1 MRRILCVRVCPG
13 TVRADPAYL
22 HPWVSLAPQELSH
35 SRCPAEWGDQSG
47 EAGGLP
53 EHAAPLLL
61 FFVFRFVQQQLR
73 RLQLCANSGAAGE
86 AGRPS
91 PCTRPSPKRLW
102 LVPVPAVHS
111 VGSERQT
118 EIGGEDSG

>member
-1 MRRILCVRVCPG
+1 MCPG

-22 HPWVSLAPQELSH
+22 RPWVSLAPQELSH
-35 SRCPAEWGDQSG
+35 SLCPTGRGDQSG
-47 EAGGLP
+47 EAGDLP

-61 FFVFRFVQQQLR
+61 FFVFRFVQQQLC
-73 RLQLCANSGAAGE
+73 RLQLRANSGAAGE
-86 AGRPS
+86 AGQPP
-91 PCTRPSPKRLW
+91 PCTHPSLKRLC
-102 LVPVPAVHS
+102 LVAVPAVHS